1 MLFYANILLKLV
13 LKDGLSSMQVI
24 LTEEEYLQLKMDAA
38 KASTPDHVA
47 LQNCALQ
54 TIENFE
60 NFAKQALH
68 MYFDTAQFFET
79 ISAYKKEIQSH
90 FVR

>member
-1 MLFYANILLKLV
+1 
-13 LKDGLSSMQVI
+13 MQVI
-24 LTEEEYLQLKMDAA
+24 LTEEEYMKLKMDAA

-60 NFAKQALH
+60 EFAKKALH

-79 ISAYKKEIQSH
+79 ISAYKKELQSH